1 MVSRSDQN
9 LSCSERVQPPQNNT
23 AEVPASSRGA
33 VHHLRRH
40 AYKQREQQI
49 ESEKDGDEMM
59 AAERRRVEEAGPVRV
74 ATAGGLSEPWN
85 VQHLVTV
92 S

>member
-1 MVSRSDQN
+1 
-9 LSCSERVQPPQNNT
+9 
-23 AEVPASSRGA
+23 
-33 VHHLRRH
+33 
-40 AYKQREQQI
+40 
-49 ESEKDGDEMM
+49 MM

-74 ATAGGLSEPWN
+74 ATAGGWSEPWN